1 MMDKLSQIL
10 ELIADPDVPIA
21 SACIKLD
28 SGWQSWEYERGRKDD
43 HDLIY
48 VTEAEVIIDQ

>member
-1 MMDKLSQIL
+1 MDKLSQIL